1 MNLKAGLGILGVAV
15 FAATML
21 LRVQAQSLASPTYTP
36 AQAAQ
41 GRDAYAQD
49 CASCHG
55 ASLDDGQFAPPLRG
69 ADFRNAWGGRTVEA
83 LFTYAATK
91 MPPASP
97 GSLGDARYAQVIAH
111 LLQQNGVAA
120 GTRDLPSDP
129 EALKAMVI
137 PGAAPGPG
145 GGLTAGVALPPAPPR
160 PATAAKLTP
169 VTDALLAN
177 PPEGDWLTWRR
188 TLDAQ
193 GFSPLKQITKANV
206 GGLQVA
212 WTWSLPNGPH
222 ESAPLV
228 HDGVMFVHSY
238 GDVLQALDAATGEL
252 LWQYQRRLPKGAS
265 PSWKRSISIYGN
277 RIYMPTSDT
286 HVVAL
291 DAKTGAVVWDVAV
304 ADSAK
309 GYGMTGGPL
318 VAKGKVMIGTSGRA
332 PGGNLIVGLDAD
344 TGQQAWHVNVIAQP
358 GTEEDFTWNNV
369 PVEKRNGA
377 SVWVPGTYD
386 PSLNLAFF
394 GPAQTYDTGPL
405 RNLAAGAKSNAGL
418 FTDSTMAIN
427 PDTGQVA
434 WYFQHQANDQW
445 DLDWAFERQLI
456 RLPVN
461 GTTKTV
467 VLTGGKQ
474 MIFDALEAENGR
486 YLFSF
491 DLGLQNVV
499 KSIDP
504 KTGAKNIDA
513 SLVPGDGTTK
523 MVCPHAGGG
532 RSWLPTSYNATSKVT
547 FIPMVESCMDLTP
560 VGRGERGGLSTGVR
574 FSLRPRPD
582 SDGKYGRLEA
592 VNVETKK
599 PVWTV
604 RQRAPI
610 TTGVLATAGGIVFAG
625 SYDRVFAAFDD
636 GTGKEL
642 WRARLNDVP
651 NTPPITF
658 TANGKQYVA
667 VTVGSGGPQVATF
680 PNMTPEIQNGAG
692 PRATVW
698 VFEVK

>member
-1 MNLKAGLGILGVAV
+1 
-15 FAATML
+15 
-21 LRVQAQSLASPTYTP
+21 
-36 AQAAQ
+36 
-41 GRDAYAQD
+41 
-49 CASCHG
+49 
-55 ASLDDGQFAPPLRG
+55 
-69 ADFRNAWGGRTVEA
+69 
-83 LFTYAATK
+83 
-91 MPPASP
+91 
-97 GSLGDARYAQVIAH
+97 
-111 LLQQNGVAA
+111 
-120 GTRDLPSDP
+120 
-129 EALKAMVI
+129 
-137 PGAAPGPG
+137 
-145 GGLTAGVALPPAPPR
+145 
-160 PATAAKLTP
+160 
-169 VTDALLAN
+169 
-177 PPEGDWLTWRR
+177 
-188 TLDAQ
+188 
-193 GFSPLKQITKANV
+193 
-206 GGLQVA
+206 
-212 WTWSLPNGPH
+212 
-222 ESAPLV
+222 
-228 HDGVMFVHSY
+228 
-238 GDVLQALDAATGEL
+238 
-252 LWQYQRRLPKGAS
+252 
-265 PSWKRSISIYGN
+265 
-277 RIYMPTSDT
+277 
-286 HVVAL
+286 
-291 DAKTGAVVWDVAV
+291 
-304 ADSAK
+304 
-309 GYGMTGGPL
+309 
-318 VAKGKVMIGTSGRA
+318 
-332 PGGNLIVGLDAD
+332 
-344 TGQQAWHVNVIAQP
+344 
-358 GTEEDFTWNNV
+358 
-369 PVEKRNGA
+369 
-377 SVWVPGTYD
+377 
-386 PSLNLAFF
+386 
-394 GPAQTYDTGPL
+394 
-405 RNLAAGAKSNAGL
+405 
-418 FTDSTMAIN
+418 MAIN